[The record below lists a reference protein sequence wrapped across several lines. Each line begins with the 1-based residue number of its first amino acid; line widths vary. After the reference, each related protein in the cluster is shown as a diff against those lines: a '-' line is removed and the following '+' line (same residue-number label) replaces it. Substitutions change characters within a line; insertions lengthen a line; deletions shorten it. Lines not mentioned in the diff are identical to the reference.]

1 MRNPLATALG
11 CFRILLAVA
20 FAILGIPL
28 ALGVLLLSLGNN
40 HRRARLGG
48 RGVRLWSWVTRR
60 ALGIHV
66 SVEGSPP
73 PPGSFVVSNHVSHFD
88 ILVLTSLY
96 PTSLVG
102 KKEILK
108 WPLLGQLAWLI
119 GTVFVDRGDRN
130 KTTEVAEQMRGYL
143 DSGATVTLFPEGTC
157 GDGKHVLPFKRSL
170 FAVPAD
176 LNIPTWPVA
185 VRYPDP
191 AAAWD
196 DDTPF
201 ALHMFR
207 LLCHTKLK
215 AIVEFGEPI
224 AKGME
229 RKPLSFEAHARVDA
243 LFKKARDYPD

>member
-1 MRNPLATALG
+1 M
-11 CFRILLAVA
+11 
-20 FAILGIPL
+20 
-28 ALGVLLLSLGNN
+28 
-40 HRRARLGG
+40 
-48 RGVRLWSWVTRR
+48 RLWSWVTRR

-66 SVEGSPP
+66 LVKGTPP

-102 KKEILK
+102 KKEILS
-108 WPLLGQLAWLI
+108 WPLLGQLAWLV

-130 KTTEVAEQMRGYL
+130 KTSEVANQMRGYL
-143 DSGATVTLFPEGTC
+143 SSGATVTLFPEGTC

-176 LNIPTWPVA
+176 LSIPTWPVA
-185 VRYPDP
+185 IRYPDS

-196 DDTPF
+196 DDTPL

-207 LLCHTKLK
+207 LLCHTKQK
-215 AIVEFGEPI
+215 AVVEFGEPI
-224 AKGME
+224 VQDLE

-243 LFKKARDYPD
+243 MFTQAKPDC

>member
-1 MRNPLATALG
+1 M
-11 CFRILLAVA
+11 AVA
-20 FAILGIPL
+20 FAILGLPMAI
-28 ALGVLLLSLGNN
+28 GVLLLSLGSS
-40 HRRARLGG
+40 HRRAQLGG
-48 RGVRLWSWVTRR
+48 RAVRLWSWITRR

-66 SVEGSPP
+66 TVEGTPP
-73 PPGSFVVSNHVSHFD
+73 PRGSFVVSNHVSHFD
-88 ILVLTSLY
+88 VLVLTSLY

-102 KKEILK
+102 KKEIIK

-130 KTTEVAEQMRGYL
+130 KTSLVAEQMRGYL

-185 VRYPDP
+185 IRYPDP

-196 DDTPF
+196 DDTPL

-207 LLCHTKLK
+207 LLCHTKQK
-215 AIVEFGEPI
+215 AVVEFGEPI
-224 AKGME
+224 AKGLR
-229 RKPLSFEAHARVDA
+229 RKPLSFEAHARVDG
-243 LFKKARDYPD
+243 LLKKARD